1 MVHSFPTRRSSDLFA
16 PEGSCR
22 IGPSLEGMDTMHEW
36 RNPFELRLPGSLI
49 AAAGEM
55 CKIKTRLSPGRA
67 MDLPPTP
74 TGSMTNG
81 HDYGTVRMNL
91 TYCLIDF
98 WRHVVGA
105 FSFSAILKIGPIPTP
120 AASRLTE
127 AGPG

>member
-1 MVHSFPTRRSSDLFA
+1 MEEPFGIEVTGEFNRSRRRD
-16 PEGSCR
+16 G
-22 IGPSLEGMDTMHEW
+22 
-36 RNPFELRLPGSLI
+36 
-49 AAAGEM
+49 
-55 CKIKTRLSPGRA
+55 KIKTRLSPGRA

-98 WRHVVGA
+98 GRHVVGA

-120 AASRLTE
+120 AAPRLTE
-127 AGPG
+127 AAPG